1 MRPERVRWG
10 LTRRQCLAGS
20 SASSSLHHGEVKKQ
34 PVFDDC
40 KSGTWAARAFELPR
54 IHATSV
60 PAKYNFMAVS
70 AGRGRIRARKLRVA
84 ARGGSGA
91 LAGSARWLRASR
103 GGVRRAAGR
112 SATHLARNAGR
123 PGGKSTRQRRRA
135 DGRRR
140 RGLNPSSHSQK
151 TLSKASEF
159 HTIHSGSSRCGD
171 GDGSPYYG
179 RRSAQLQGARAL
191 AGPSV
196 PPPPH
201 LSPAGA
207 SWVESCCTSCA

>member
-1 MRPERVRWG
+1 MASVGMRPERVRWG
-10 LTRRQCLAGS
+10 HTRRQCLAGS

-34 PVFDDC
+34 PVFDDQ
-40 KSGTWAARAFELPR
+40 KVRTGAARASKNFGVR
-54 IHATSV
+54 RTVV

-103 GGVRRAAGR
+103 RGARRAAGR

-123 PGGKSTRQRRRA
+123 PGGKSSRQRRRA

-151 TLSKASEF
+151 RLRRASEF
-159 HTIHSGSSRCGD
+159 HSM
-171 GDGSPYYG
+171 
-179 RRSAQLQGARAL
+179 
-191 AGPSV
+191 
-196 PPPPH
+196 
-201 LSPAGA
+201 
-207 SWVESCCTSCA
+207 